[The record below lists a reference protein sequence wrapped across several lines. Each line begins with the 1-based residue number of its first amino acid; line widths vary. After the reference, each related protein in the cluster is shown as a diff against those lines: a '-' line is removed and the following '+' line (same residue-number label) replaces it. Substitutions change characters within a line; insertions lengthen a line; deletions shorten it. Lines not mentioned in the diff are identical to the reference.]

1 MQFRKITT
9 ADAAF
14 LAEIFSIPEYALYFA
29 ENDTTR
35 EEWQERITKYY
46 LSSRSYIVSDGEEK
60 VGWIMYSIEGDTCS
74 INIIVLHPQKRYMGY
89 GKKILS
95 DLIAANPEIKRI
107 KLDVQKRN
115 KPALSFYRKLG
126 FVVEGEEMQPVGES
140 EEPYFNLSLTLN
152 ETGKRKVN

>member
-9 ADAAF
+9 EDAAF
-14 LAEIFSIPEYALYFA
+14 LAEIFSVPEYDLYFA
-29 ENDTTR
+29 ENETTQ
-35 EEWQERITKYY
+35 EDWQERIAAYY
-46 LSSRSYIVSDGEEK
+46 LSSQSYIVIDSEEK

-115 KPALSFYRKLG
+115 QPALSFYRKLG

-152 ETGKRKVN
+152 ETGKLKVN